1 MLDFTGQ
8 TLDSAASS
16 SAAITSTITAELY
29 YILGWMR
36 DG

>member
-8 TLDSAASS
+8 TLDSAAS